1 MAYCYILQIQQN
13 YTFEILRPLQEAILA
28 QGGKVLWLVLG
39 KAVNTD
45 LFRSNESFTRRI
57 KDAVAFQ
64 PKAVFVTGN
73 EVPDFIPGIK
83 VQLFH
88 GFEWKKKGHF
98 RIRGGFDLYCTQGP
112 FFTER
117 FEKLAQEYAYFDVV
131 QTGWPKL
138 DSIFPLSAKPEHSK
152 SEHSKPKHSAQPT
165 KNILYVPTFSPRFCS
180 AGELHDPIDA
190 LASNKAWHWHIKFHP
205 KMDMPSI
212 ERYRVLA
219 SQHANIT
226 YHEGA
231 DVLALILDAD
241 IVLSD
246 TSSVI
251 AEALLLR
258 KPVATLNNA
267 VPDEFINNFTQAQDL
282 QSVILNILQHEN
294 DQASI
299 LDAYAASYHPYSD
312 GKSSE
317 RVLAAT
323 NERIENGLTA
333 SGSKPKN
340 VMRNLKLR
348 RRENYWPWS

>member
-1 MAYCYILQIQQN
+1 MAYSYILQIQQN
-13 YTFEILRPLQEAILA
+13 YTFEILRPLQQAILA
-28 QGGKVLWLVLG
+28 EGGRVLWLVLG
-39 KAVNTD
+39 KAVNTQ
-45 LFRSNESFTRRI
+45 LFHEQENFTTSI
-57 KDAVAFQ
+57 KDAVAFK
-64 PKAVFVTGN
+64 PNAVFVTGN

-117 FEKLAQEYAYFDVV
+117 FEKLAQEHGYFDVV

-138 DSIFPLSAKPEHSK
+138 DSIFPLATSPSNAVE
-152 SEHSKPKHSAQPT
+152 QT
-165 KNILYVPTFSPRFCS
+165 KNILYVPTFSRRFCS
-180 AGELHDPIDA
+180 ADALHDPIEAIAKTQD
-190 LASNKAWHWHIKFHP
+190 WHWHIKFHP
-205 KMDMPSI
+205 KMDAPSI
-212 ERYRVLA
+212 ARYRELA
-219 SQHANIT
+219 SKHSNIT

-267 VPDEFINNFTQAQDL
+267 LPDEFINNFDDANQL
-282 QSVILNILQHEN
+282 QSTLQAIFTHSEG
-294 DQASI
+294 QAAI
-299 LDAYAASYHPYSD
+299 LDAYAANYHPYAD
-312 GKSSE
+312 GKSSQ
-317 RVLAAT
+317 RVLEAT
-323 NERIENGLTA
+323 KQRINSGLDAT
-333 SGSKPKN
+333 GSKPKN
-340 VMRNLKLR
+340 IMRNLKLR
-348 RRENYWPWS
+348 KRENYWPWS